1 MNKELFK
8 RFQKDVEKKNKLEQ
22 EVEEL
27 KQQLN
32 GGDINTQFAKNNV
45 SYTDNSSSDICNQLL
60 ANPQRLIGLHSIF
73 MIMTTIIV
81 ER

>member
-8 RFQKDVEKKNKLEQ
+8 RFEKDLQKKNKLEQ

-32 GGDINTQFAKNNV
+32 GGDTHTQFAKNNV
-45 SYTDNSSSDICNQLL
+45 SYSDSHIKSINDAMKQVRKNKTTHSSSMYLRPDE
-60 ANPQRLIGLHSIF
+60 S
-73 MIMTTIIV
+73 
-81 ER
+81 